1 MKTFQEHWIEILG
14 NFDWDK
20 VRKIMEL
27 LDWKWVDHNSESV
40 PSIGRIIMRAEEL
53 CRNAYES
60 KAVHQAGGFWAEYEE
75 DTLTLKF
82 VLEEWYTEDEG
93 VEE

>member
-1 MKTFQEHWIEILG
+1 MKTFEEHWTEILG

-20 VRKIMEL
+20 VRKIMEF

-53 CRNAYES
+53 CRSAYND
-60 KAVHQAGGFWAEYEE
+60 KGIHQSGGFVATFE
-75 DTLTLKF
+75 DEVLMLTF
-82 VLEEWYTEDEG
+82 VVEEWYTEPDE
-93 VEE
+93 V